1 MDHKLLILPQ
11 LIGQHKGVDMVLL
24 VEMVVL
30 VDLVVG
36 VLMLLKVG
44 IVQLLMLM
52 EMVSGFLTQQD
63 KLQQFIVMDIG
74 VLGKDTLLL
83 QYQKM
88 IWKEDILDV
97 VGPKA
102 VGVLVVMVCHKIKVV
117 LECYYLVPF
126 EVEILVFLV
135 ILRMEVF
142 QVQET
147 L

>member
-1 MDHKLLILPQ
+1 MDHKLLISNQ
-11 LIGQHKGVDMVLL
+11 LVGQHKGVDMVLM
-24 VEMVVL
+24 VELVVL
-30 VDLVVG
+30 VDLVVV
-36 VLMLLKVG
+36 VLLVQMVG
-44 IVQLLMLM
+44 IVHFLMLM

-97 VGPKA
+97 VGTKA
-102 VGVLVVMVCHKIKVV
+102 VVVLVVMVYHKIKVV
-117 LECYYLVPF
+117 LECYYLVPS

-135 ILRMEVF
+135 IFRMEVF

>member
-1 MDHKLLILPQ
+1 
-11 LIGQHKGVDMVLL
+11 
-24 VEMVVL
+24 
-30 VDLVVG
+30 
-36 VLMLLKVG
+36 
-44 IVQLLMLM
+44 M
-52 EMVSGFLTQQD
+52 EMDSGFLTQQT
-63 KLQQFIVMDIG
+63 KLQQFIVMERE

-83 QYQKM
+83 QCQKM

-97 VGPKA
+97 VGTKA
-102 VGVLVVMVCHKIKVV
+102 VVVLVVMAYHKIKVG
-117 LECYYLVPF
+117 LECYYLVLS

>member
-1 MDHKLLILPQ
+1 
-11 LIGQHKGVDMVLL
+11 
-24 VEMVVL
+24 
-30 VDLVVG
+30 
-36 VLMLLKVG
+36 
-44 IVQLLMLM
+44 M

-63 KLQQFIVMDIG
+63 KLQQFIVMERE

-97 VGPKA
+97 VGTKA
-102 VGVLVVMVCHKIKVV
+102 VVVLVVMVYHKIKVV
-117 LECYYLVPF
+117 LECYYLVPS